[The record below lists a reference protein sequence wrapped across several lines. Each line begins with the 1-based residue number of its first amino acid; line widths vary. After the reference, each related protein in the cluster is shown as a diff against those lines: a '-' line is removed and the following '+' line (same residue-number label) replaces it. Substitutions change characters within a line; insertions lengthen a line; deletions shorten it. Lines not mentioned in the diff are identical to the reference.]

1 MKHLILIHGPMGV
14 GKTTVCRQL
23 AMLLQPN
30 VFLDG
35 DWCWQ
40 MQPFVPNEE
49 NKQMALRHMTYLLN
63 SFLDNRNFSYVL
75 FSWVIPDEKIFQKI
89 LPFLDLEGVL
99 VHKIAL
105 VCEPETLRQR
115 LQKDINS
122 GLRQPEI
129 IPKSLSYLPFY
140 QSVASLKIDTT
151 HLSARETA
159 EKIAALVQSV

>member
-49 NKQMALRHMTYLLN
+49 NKQMALRHMIYLLN

-89 LPFLDLEGVL
+89 LKFYYIATKRQAYNIGDIFLSS
-99 VHKIAL
+99 IF
-105 VCEPETLRQR
+105 
-115 LQKDINS
+115 
-122 GLRQPEI
+122 
-129 IPKSLSYLPFY
+129 LPLIFK
-140 QSVASLKIDTT
+140 AS
-151 HLSARETA
+151 S
-159 EKIAALVQSV
+159 